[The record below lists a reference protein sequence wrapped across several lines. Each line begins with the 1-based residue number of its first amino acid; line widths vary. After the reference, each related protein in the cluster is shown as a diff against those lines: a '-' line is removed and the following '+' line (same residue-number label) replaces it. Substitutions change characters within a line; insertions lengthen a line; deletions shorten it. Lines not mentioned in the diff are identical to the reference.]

1 MWKLSR
7 SLVVSAFALSTAL
20 CLAPQVDAAPSE
32 PTTKAKDLKVI
43 QLPLR
48 SDAPKT
54 IDPGRGSTTYDN
66 RACSM
71 VYDTLLQYKYLKREP
86 FELEPALLTQM
97 PVNSADGLTWTF
109 QLKKGVVFQDNE
121 CFEGGKGRELV
132 SKDVFYSWKRQADDR
147 NKPKSWWLYKD
158 TIVGFDEFKKEQNTA
173 EKDGES
179 FNYDAP
185 VAGMKIIDDHN
196 FQVVLTEPV
205 YRFIWI
211 LAMFQTSVV
220 PREAVEHYGN
230 RFSRNPVGTGPYQL
244 DEWTDLGMSFNRN
257 PTYREEFFP
266 KEWDEQNPANEEIG
280 LEESQGLRL
289 PIVDRVEYTFYKKDQ
304 PMWLRFEEGT
314 LGYTQVPAEN
324 YETAFNRRTQKLNSA
339 FRRRGIKA
347 VDVPLLDFI
356 FRQFNME
363 DELVGGYTPEKIA
376 LRRAIILAT
385 DFDEFN
391 SSFYNDKVIVYDGM
405 IPPGLDGHPN
415 PDEATGKYL
424 DHRVKPEY
432 RGKNIALAKE
442 YLVKAGY
449 PNGEGLPPIN
459 YYVANSANSPEQADL
474 TMRQLGEIGVKINV
488 RMMDFSSLIEAC
500 DNKKAAF
507 FSFAWSSDYP
517 DAENNLALFYGPNVS
532 PGSNHANY
540 QNDEFDRLYEQT
552 RSMEPSP
559 ERTKIYEHMRDI
571 VLDHAAFAGSM
582 ARTRSYLIQP
592 WLRNFNPT
600 EQFYNWIKYLDVDE
614 SLRE

>member
-1 MWKLSR
+1 MWKPQR
-7 SLVVSAFALSTAL
+7 SIVVRALALSTAL
-20 CLAPQVDAAPSE
+20 SLAPALTAAP
-32 PTTKAKDLKVI
+32 TTDPGPGGKDLKVI

-71 VYDTLLQYKYLKREP
+71 VYDTLLQYSYLQRDP
-86 FELEPALLTQM
+86 FVLEPALLTKM
-97 PVNSADGLTWTF
+97 PICAEDGVTWTF
-109 QLKKGVVFQDNE
+109 QLKKGIVFQDND
-121 CFEGGKGRELV
+121 CFPGGKGRELV
-132 SKDVFYSWKRQADDR
+132 AEDVFYSWKRQADDAT
-147 NKPKSWWLYKD
+147 KAKSWWLYKD
-158 TIVGFDEFKKEQNTA
+158 TIVGFDAYRDAQNA
-173 EKDGES
+173 AAKAGGKFD
-179 FNYDAP
+179 YDVP
-185 VAGMKIIDDHN
+185 VEGMKVIDDHN
-196 FQVVLTEPV
+196 FQIVLTEPV
-205 YRFIWI
+205 YRFIWV

-230 RFSRNPVGTGPYQL
+230 RFSRNPVGTGPYML
-244 DEWTDLGMSFNRN
+244 DEWTDLGMSFVRN

-266 KEWDEQNPANEEIG
+266 TNLQEGDDAIVA
-280 LEESQGLRL
+280 ESSKGQRL
-289 PIVDRVEYTFYKKDQ
+289 PIIDRVEYTFYKKDQ

-324 YETAFNRRTQKLNSA
+324 YETAFNRRTKKLNSA
-339 FRRRGIKA
+339 YKRRGIVA
-347 VDVPLLDFI
+347 ADVPLLDFI
-356 FRQFNME
+356 FRQFNMQ
-363 DELVGGYTPEKIA
+363 DELVGGYTPEKVA

-415 PDEATGKYL
+415 NEE
-424 DHRVKPEY
+424 HRAGPEY

-442 YLVKAGY
+442 YLAKAGY
-449 PNGEGLPPIN
+449 PNGEGLPKID

-474 TMRQLGEIGVKINV
+474 TARQLGEIGIELNV

-500 DNKKAAF
+500 DNKKAQF

-517 DAENNLALFYGPNVS
+517 DAENNLALFYGPNQS

-540 QNDEFDRLYEQT
+540 ENEEFDRLYEQT
-552 RSMEPSP
+552 RSMEPSAK
-559 ERTKIYEHMRDI
+559 RTEIYIRMRDM

-592 WLRNFNPT
+592 WLRNFKPT
-600 EQFYNWIKYLDVDE
+600 EQFYNWVKYLDVEE